1 MSLTYQIDADAGMIF
16 VVGEGESTQAERFQA
31 MQAWM
36 KDPAFRPG
44 LNILCDFS
52 AATSPPTLA
61 ELGEIVNFIK
71 RKAAVIGK
79 KKVGIVTSDPVTF
92 GAARQFQ
99 ALSHS
104 GPHNVQLFKDR
115 ESALAWLRE
124 A

>member
-1 MSLTYQIDADAGMIF
+1 MIF
-16 VVGEGESTQAERFQA
+16 VVGVGESTQTERFQT

-44 LNILCDFS
+44 LHILCDFS

-61 ELGEIVNFIK
+61 ELGDIVNFIK
-71 RKAAVIGK
+71 RNAAVIGR
-79 KKVGIVTSDPVTF
+79 KKVAVVTADPVTF

-124 A
+124 V

>member
-1 MSLTYQIDADAGMIF
+1 
-16 VVGEGESTQAERFQA
+16 V
-31 MQAWM
+31 
-36 KDPAFRPG
+36 
-44 LNILCDFS
+44 LCDFS

-61 ELGEIVNFIK
+61 ELGDIVNFIK
-71 RKAAVIGK
+71 RNAAVIGK
-79 KKVGIVTSDPVTF
+79 KKVGVVTADPMTF

-115 ESALAWLRE
+115 DSALAWLRE

>member
-1 MSLTYQIDADAGMIF
+1 MIF

-44 LNILCDFS
+44 LHVLCDFS
-52 AATSPPTLA
+52 AATFSPTLA
-61 ELGEIVNFIK
+61 EIGEIVEFIK
-71 RKAAVIGK
+71 RNAAVIGR
-79 KKVGIVTSDPVTF
+79 KKVAVVTADPMTF

-104 GPHNVQLFKDR
+104 GPHNVRLFKDR
-115 ESALAWLRE
+115 ESALVWLRE
-124 A
+124 G